1 MQDLSVTIDETEPLQ
16 LTESTEY
23 VAPSL
28 CLTEMMYAEIGAP
41 LVVGA
46 VQVTVTLSGA
56 NEVDGMAGSDGIAAA
71 KTVVAVDI
79 AP

>member
-1 MQDLSVTIDETEPLQ
+1 
-16 LTESTEY
+16 
-23 VAPSL
+23 
-28 CLTEMMYAEIGAP
+28 MMYAVIEAP